1 MTNQDSKKMGLI
13 QCTSLVTGNL
23 IGSGVFMLPALLAAY
38 GSPSI
43 IGWVITSMGAT
54 FLALIFAALSERI
67 HDCNGGPHV
76 FIKEAFGKEA
86 GFWAAWGYW
95 VLTWSSNTAL
105 LVTAT
110 SYLAKIKGLI
120 AITGPL
126 SSMHLLSLQLA
137 LWAAVTLINLFGV
150 KNAARFEL
158 AVTILKIIPIIG
170 IPVGALYYIKW
181 GHFVP
186 FMPADSSM
194 HLGKALEQ
202 SVFLTLWAF
211 IGVESATVPSQEVDN
226 PEKTVGRATII
237 GTALASVV
245 YILGSVAAI
254 GVLGNAMLAKS
265 AAPYADL
272 ASQIFGGNWAD
283 VIASCAVISCVGAF
297 NGWTL
302 VVARI
307 AQGAA
312 EQGLFP
318 EIFAKKD
325 AKGTPIMSILIASS
339 CTLISI
345 LFTINENML
354 SQFNTIVEIAVTL
367 ILLMYL
373 ASVTAY
379 FKIIKPKTVAAIS
392 IGIGAGIFVLF
403 GLYASGLTK
412 IGAALLLLMTGLVF
426 RQNMHKRKDVL
437 AVA

>member
-158 AVTILKIIPIIG
+158 AVTILKIL
-170 IPVGALYYIKW
+170 AL
-181 GHFVP
+181 
-186 FMPADSSM
+186 S
-194 HLGKALEQ
+194 
-202 SVFLTLWAF
+202 
-211 IGVESATVPSQEVDN
+211 
-226 PEKTVGRATII
+226 
-237 GTALASVV
+237 
-245 YILGSVAAI
+245 
-254 GVLGNAMLAKS
+254 
-265 AAPYADL
+265 
-272 ASQIFGGNWAD
+272 
-283 VIASCAVISCVGAF
+283 
-297 NGWTL
+297 
-302 VVARI
+302 
-307 AQGAA
+307 
-312 EQGLFP
+312 
-318 EIFAKKD
+318 
-325 AKGTPIMSILIASS
+325 
-339 CTLISI
+339 
-345 LFTINENML
+345 
-354 SQFNTIVEIAVTL
+354 
-367 ILLMYL
+367 
-373 ASVTAY
+373 
-379 FKIIKPKTVAAIS
+379 
-392 IGIGAGIFVLF
+392 
-403 GLYASGLTK
+403 
-412 IGAALLLLMTGLVF
+412 
-426 RQNMHKRKDVL
+426 KREC
-437 AVA
+437 